1 MTNFFTFLETHRNG
15 ILLTLLCLAFVAFI
29 VQWFAWIFSKGRFW
43 RGGDAPASNAASAQK
58 QNLRYIISDAI
69 IKIVNDFR
77 HLLALVIIGIFA
89 VALCF
94 TLFQTSPNLE
104 NMKEALQAVVA
115 TLGGLVGS
123 IIGYYFGE
131 SAVIKAREAENAT
144 DPAKGTITMGP
155 AFQLESAPITDAPEP
170 PPAAMPPAPADN

>member
-1 MTNFFTFLETHRNG
+1 MTNFFVYLETHRNG
-15 ILLTLLCLAFVAFI
+15 IFIALLCLAFLAFI
-29 VQWFAWIFSKGRFW
+29 LQWLAWTLKFGRFKPD
-43 RGGDAPASNAASAQK
+43 GGVPGSSAAAAQK
-58 QNLRYIISDAI
+58 QNLRYIISDAV

-77 HLLALVIIGIFA
+77 HLLALVIIAIFA

-94 TLFQTSPNLE
+94 ALFQTRDSLE
-104 NMKEALQAVVA
+104 EMKEALQAVVA

-144 DPAKGTITMGP
+144 NPPQGSTATG
-155 AFQLESAPITDAPEP
+155 AAVQLEATPILDAPEP
-170 PPAAMPPAPADN
+170 PPEASPSA

>member
-1 MTNFFTFLETHRNG
+1 MMTNFFAFLETYRSG
-15 ILLTLLCLAFVAFI
+15 IFIFLLSLLCLAFV
-29 VQWFAWIFSKGRFW
+29 VQWFAWIFSFGRFK
-43 RGGDAPASNAASAQK
+43 RGGASGITAAASSAQK
-58 QNLRYIISDAI
+58 QNLRYIISDAV

-77 HLLALVIIGIFA
+77 HLLALVIIAIFA

-94 TLFQTSPNLE
+94 ALFQTRASLE
-104 NMKEALQAVVA
+104 GMKEALQAVVA

-144 DPAKGTITMGP
+144 NPTQEGSTATG
-155 AFQLESAPITDAPEP
+155 AAVQLESAPIMDAPAP
-170 PPAAMPPAPADN
+170 PGALDT